1 MASVGDDTAF
11 NDVAYGREGDALY
24 ASIRRAAFG
33 EDIGQ
38 NPWLT
43 ADELRERPPTA
54 AGTLCVCSRPVYENV
69 VTLAPADAG
78 HKKPATGT
86 TASNPTARPR
96 AIKGPIRPFAT
107 HAKTSLPPYL

>member
-1 MASVGDDTAF
+1 LCAGWGLASLLAVASVGDDTAF

-78 HKKPATGT
+78 HK
-86 TASNPTARPR
+86 SQQ
-96 AIKGPIRPFAT
+96 PIRPRVT
-107 HAKTSLPPYL
+107 RRHDHAR